1 MCNAPSDGTAQDVH
15 ASAGCADTV
24 DIGETAYA
32 SVLADDLDN
41 DGRMDLVLSTMNGNL
56 YCFHTGATYHPLQ
69 AWPTPVSSCRAIE
82 YLTGCMPIS
91 VILGLLLLGG
101 RA

>member
-1 MCNAPSDGTAQDVH
+1 MQDVH

-56 YCFHTGATYHPLQ
+56 YCFHTGATYHPLK
-69 AWPTPVSSCRAIE
+69 AWPTPVSSC
-82 YLTGCMPIS
+82 L
-91 VILGLLLLGG
+91 VI
-101 RA
+101 

>member
-1 MCNAPSDGTAQDVH
+1 MQDVH

-56 YCFHTGATYHPLQ
+56 YCFHTGATYHPLK
-69 AWPTPVSSCRAIE
+69 AWPAPVSSCPVIQSF
-82 YLTGCMPIS
+82 TGYMPFTAVHS
-91 VILGLLLLGG
+91 FLRL
-101 RA
+101 